1 MLGVTEEFQPCCKQK
16 KLNST
21 KDNNNNI
28 NIRFEDEGEKNC
40 GLVVNC
46 AHNRHLV
53 SYCGKGGGIE

>member
-28 NIRFEDEGEKNC
+28 NIRFEDEGEKI
-40 GLVVNC
+40 VVW
-46 AHNRHLV
+46 L
-53 SYCGKGGGIE
+53 